1 VGKSGQL
8 DAIVIGA
15 GFGGLAAAIKLKKAG
30 FARLAVLEKADRLG
44 GTWRDNT
51 YPGAACDVPSRL
63 YSYSFALNPNW
74 SRAYSGQPEI
84 QAYME
89 DCADRFGV
97 RPMLRFNAEVER
109 ADWDEA
115 AKVWRV
121 TLRGGE
127 VMEAPVLVSALGQLN
142 RPSFAGIRGREA
154 FAGESWHS
162 ARWRHDVDL
171 TGKTVGCI
179 GSGASAIQYIPEIAK
194 VAGRVVVFQRT
205 PNYIVPRLDKP
216 TPEWLKRLYA
226 AVPLVDR
233 AFRHFIW
240 QMMDLRFRAF
250 KRGTVSADSFR
261 KLALGYLEKEISD
274 PVLREKLTPTY
285 PIGCKRILIS
295 DDYYAA
301 LRQDNV
307 ELVTE
312 AVSEI
317 TTKGVKT
324 ANGAEH
330 PCDVLV
336 YGTGFDTTHFL
347 APLEIHG
354 VGGRTLTEAWK
365 DGAEA
370 YLGVTVSGFPNLFMM
385 YGPNT
390 NLGHNSI
397 IYMLEAQADYVV
409 KVMKEMR
416 RRKAAAIDV
425 KPAAFTAFNT
435 KLQHDLESTAW
446 AGECSSWYK
455 TASGKITNNWSDDTA
470 AYARRTA
477 TPQFTDYA
485 FA

>member
-1 VGKSGQL
+1 MSSEL

-15 GFGGLAAAIKLKKAG
+15 GFGGLAAAIKLRQAG
-30 FARLAVLEKADRLG
+30 FRNLLVLEKADRLG

-63 YSYSFALNPNW
+63 YSYSFALNPRW
-74 SRAYSGQPEI
+74 SRAYSGQAEI
-84 QAYME
+84 RQYME

-97 RPMLRFNAEVER
+97 REHLRFNTEVER

-115 AKVWRV
+115 AGLWRV
-121 TLRGGE
+121 SIKGGG
-127 VMEAPVLVSALGQLN
+127 VVSAPVLVSALGQLN
-142 RPSFAGIRGREA
+142 RPHFAGIPGREK
-154 FAGESWHS
+154 FKGDSWHS
-162 ARWRHDVDL
+162 ARWNHDVDL
-171 TGKTVGCI
+171 TGKTVACI
-179 GSGASAIQYIPEIAK
+179 GSGASAIQYIPEVAK
-194 VAGRVVVFQRT
+194 TAGKVLIFQRT

-216 TPEWLKRLYA
+216 TPPWLQRLYA

-233 AFRHFIW
+233 LFRHVIW
-240 QMMDLRFRAF
+240 QLMDWRFRAF
-250 KRGTVSADSFR
+250 KRGTKSAENFR
-261 KLALGYLEKEISD
+261 KLALGYLEKEIPD
-274 PVLREKLTPTY
+274 PELRAKLTPNY

-301 LRQDNV
+301 LRRDNV
-307 ELVTE
+307 ELITE
-312 AVSEI
+312 AVAEI
-317 TTKGVKT
+317 TPDGVKT
-324 ANGAEH
+324 ADGREH
-330 PCDVLV
+330 AADVLV

-370 YLGVTVSGFPNLFMM
+370 YLGVTVSGFPNLFML

-397 IYMLEAQADYVV
+397 IVMIEAQADYIV
-409 KVMKEMR
+409 KMMRELR
-416 RRKAAAIDV
+416 RRRARAVDV
-425 KPAAFTAFNT
+425 KPAAFSDFNVR
-435 KLQHDLESTAW
+435 LQKDLESTAW

-470 AYARRTA
+470 TYRKRTA
-477 TPQFTDYA
+477 APNFDDYA
-485 FA
+485 FAA

>member
-1 VGKSGQL
+1 MSGQL

-15 GFGGLAAAIKLKKAG
+15 GFGGLAAAIKLKQAG
-30 FARLAVLEKADRLG
+30 FARLAVLEKAERLG

-74 SRAYSGQPEI
+74 SRAYSGQAEI

-97 RPMLRFNAEVER
+97 RQMLRFNAEVDR

-115 AKVWRV
+115 AKLWRV
-121 TLRGGE
+121 TLKGGE

-142 RPSFAGIRGREA
+142 RPSFAGIPGREG
-154 FAGESWHS
+154 FKGESWHS

-171 TGKTVGCI
+171 KGKTVGCI

-194 VAGRVVVFQRT
+194 VAGKVVIFQRT

-216 TPEWLKRLYA
+216 TPDWLKRLYA
-226 AVPLVDR
+226 SVPLVDR

-250 KRGTVSADSFR
+250 KRGTKSADDFR
-261 KLALGYLEKEISD
+261 KLALDYLEKEIPD
-274 PVLREKLTPTY
+274 PILREKLTPTY

-301 LRQDNV
+301 LRRDNV

-317 TTKGVKT
+317 TGKGVKT

-354 VGGRTLTEAWK
+354 AGGRTLTEAWK

-409 KVMKEMR
+409 KCMNELR
-416 RRKAAAIDV
+416 RRKAKALDV

-435 KLQHDLESTAW
+435 QLQKDLEATAW

-470 AYARRTA
+470 AYRKRTA
-477 TPQFTDYA
+477 TPQFDDYA

>member
-1 VGKSGQL
+1 MNSDL

-15 GFGGLAAAIKLKKAG
+15 GFGGLAAAIKLKQAG
-30 FARLAVLEKADRLG
+30 FKRLAVLEKAERLG

-97 RPMLRFNAEVER
+97 RQLIRFNAEVER

-115 AKVWRV
+115 AKLWRV
-121 TLRGGE
+121 TLKDGE
-127 VMEAPVLVSALGQLN
+127 QIAAPVLVSALGQLN
-142 RPSFAGIRGREA
+142 RPHFAGIPGRET
-154 FAGESWHS
+154 FKGVSWHS

-171 TGKTVGCI
+171 AGKTVGCI
-179 GSGASAIQYIPEIAK
+179 GSGASAIQYIPEVAK
-194 VAGRVVVFQRT
+194 SAGKVVIFQRT
-205 PNYIVPRLDKP
+205 PNYIIPRLDKP
-216 TPEWLKRLYA
+216 TPDWLRRLYA

-233 AFRHFIW
+233 AFRHAIW
-240 QMMDLRFRAF
+240 HLMDLRFRAF
-250 KRGTVSADSFR
+250 KRGAKSADSFR
-261 KLALGYLEKEISD
+261 KLAIGNLERLIAD

-295 DDYYAA
+295 DDYYQT
-301 LRQDNV
+301 LTRPNV

-312 AVSEI
+312 TVAEVAAA
-317 TTKGVKT
+317 GAKT
-324 ANGAEH
+324 ADGALH
-330 PCDVLV
+330 ACDVLI

-354 VGGRTLTEAWK
+354 AGGQILSEAWK

-370 YLGVTVSGFPNLFMM
+370 YLGVTVAGFPNLFML

-397 IYMLEAQADYVV
+397 IVMLEAQADYIV
-409 KVMKEMR
+409 KCMKELR
-416 RRKAAAIDV
+416 RRGARALDV
-425 KPAAFTAFNT
+425 RPAAFTAFNVQ
-435 KLQHDLESTAW
+435 LQKDLEATAW

-455 TASGKITNNWSDDTA
+455 TSSGKITNNWSDDTA
-470 AYARRTA
+470 AYRRRTA
-477 TPQFTDYA
+477 RPNFDDYA

>member
-1 VGKSGQL
+1 MDGEL

-15 GFGGLAAAIKLKKAG
+15 GFGGLAAAIKLKQAG
-30 FARLAVLEKADRLG
+30 FTRLLVLEKGERLG

-74 SRAYSGQPEI
+74 SRAYSGQAEI
-84 QAYME
+84 QRYME

-97 RPMLRFNAEVER
+97 RGALRFNTEVER

-115 AKVWRV
+115 AKLWRV
-121 TLRGGE
+121 TVKGGE
-127 VMEAPVLVSALGQLN
+127 ALTAPVLISALGQLN
-142 RPSFAGIRGREA
+142 RPSFAGIPGREN
-154 FAGESWHS
+154 FKGQSWHS

-179 GSGASAIQYIPEIAK
+179 GAGASAIQYIPEIAK
-194 VAGRVVVFQRT
+194 TAGRVLIFQRS

-216 TPEWLKRLYA
+216 TPGWLQRLYA

-233 AFRHFIW
+233 AFRHVIW

-250 KRGTVSADSFR
+250 KRGTKSSENFR
-261 KLALGYLEKEISD
+261 KLALGYLEASVPD
-274 PVLREKLTPTY
+274 PTLRAKLTPTY

-301 LRQDNV
+301 LRGDNV
-307 ELVTE
+307 AVITEGVTE
-312 AVSEI
+312 VTAN
-317 TTKGVKT
+317 GVKT
-324 ANGAEH
+324 TDGSTH

-354 VGGRTLTEAWK
+354 VGGRTLTDAWK

-370 YLGVTVSGFPNLFMM
+370 YLGVTVNGFPNLFML

-397 IYMLEAQADYVV
+397 IVMIEAQADYAVQC
-409 KVMKEMR
+409 MRELR
-416 RRKAAAIDV
+416 RRGAKAIDV

-435 KLQHDLESTAW
+435 ALQKDLESTAW

-455 TASGKITNNWSDDTA
+455 TASGKITNNWSADTA
-470 AYARRTA
+470 AYRRRTA
-477 TPQFTDYA
+477 RPRFEDYA
-485 FA
+485 FAA